1 MKPFVIFALWAI
13 VGWDVGAWAE
23 AFVGIPNAV
32 GILVGVAIG
41 AAFAVEAR
49 RRTAAAAV
57 RVPQAAAPTS
67 SFENAPALD
76 RAA

>member
-1 MKPFVIFALWAI
+1 MKPFIIFVLWAI
-13 VGWDVGAWAE
+13 VGWDAGAWAE
-23 AFVGIPNAV
+23 AFAGIPSAV
-32 GILVGVAIG
+32 VILVGVAIG

-49 RRTAAAAV
+49 RRMSAAA
-57 RVPQAAAPTS
+57 RVPQAVAPTS